1 MRVFSGCSVLKG
13 YTSYLTS
20 LLDSKEKGG
29 PWRRRNKHMWLIRPL
44 PEEDVLL
51 AMAWRSLLPRSV
63 SWWHFITSWW
73 RQVQPLG
80 DAQSWWQSAS
90 DWGWCPHMRSRKAR
104 LAPVPHEDSHRAAIY
119 EQTPNLLTLSPWTSQ
134 CLFLFI
140 SHTVYAHYHVTESP
154 NYSVIEL
161 FILYWKIN

>member
-20 LLDSKEKGG
+20 LLDSKEKGS
-29 PWRRRNKHMWLIRPL
+29 PWRRRNKYMWLICPL

-80 DAQSWWQSAS
+80 DAQSWWRSAS
-90 DWGWCPHMRSRKAR
+90 DWGWCPHMKSRKAR

-119 EQTPNLLTLSPWTSQ
+119 EWEADTKPANLVTLDFSVSV
-134 CLFLFI
+134 F
-140 SHTVYAHYHVTESP
+140 VYKPHNLCTLP
-154 NYSVIEL
+154 CNR
-161 FILYWKIN
+161 KP